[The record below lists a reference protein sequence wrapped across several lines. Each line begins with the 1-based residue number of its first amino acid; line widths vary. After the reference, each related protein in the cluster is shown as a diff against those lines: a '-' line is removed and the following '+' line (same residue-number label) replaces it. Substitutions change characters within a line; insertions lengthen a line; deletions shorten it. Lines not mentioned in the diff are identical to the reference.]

1 MDFKTPASCGTQ
13 VAPLPSKPSSKR
25 AAPAPAA
32 ALESPRRLGVDARR
46 AQLIA
51 LGRRLFVEHPYD
63 VLSIDDIAK
72 AAGISKG
79 LLYHYF
85 PSKRDFYVATVKDA
99 ATQLLVNTAA
109 GPELS
114 PHEQATH
121 RIERYLDF
129 VEENGGA
136 FVSLMRGGVGHDPEV
151 ASVVDGTR
159 DALVTRILTDIGVG
173 DRPRFRL
180 VLRGWIGLVESASI
194 EWLQQRERTPRE
206 VLIAFLL
213 VTLAHCLESASSMD
227 PGAGYRLASAQPPA

>member
-1 MDFKTPASCGTQ
+1 M
-13 VAPLPSKPSSKR
+13 PSKPSSKR
-25 AAPAPAA
+25 APSPPVAIDG
-32 ALESPRRLGVDARR
+32 PRRLGVDERR

-99 ATQLLVNTAA
+99 AAQLLANTAER
-109 GPELS
+109 PELS
-114 PHEQATH
+114 PHEQAMH

-129 VEENGGA
+129 VHENGGA

-159 DALVTRILTDIGVG
+159 DALVTRILTNIGVG
-173 DRPRFRL
+173 ERPRFRL

-194 EWLQQRERTPRE
+194 EWLEQDERTPRE
-206 VLIAFLL
+206 VLAGFLL
-213 VTLAHCLESASSMD
+213 VTLAQCLETASRID
-227 PGAGYRLASAQPPA
+227 PEAGYRLPSAQRET

>member
-1 MDFKTPASCGTQ
+1 MPFNSPASS
-13 VAPLPSKPSSKR
+13 APPLSPKPSKRVVPASK
-25 AAPAPAA
+25 PA
-32 ALESPRRLGVDARR
+32 SIDGPRRLGVDERR

-99 ATQLLVNTAA
+99 AAQLLANTA
-109 GPELS
+109 ERDDLS
-114 PHEQATH
+114 PPEQAMH

-129 VEENGGA
+129 VEENDGA

-151 ASVVDGTR
+151 AAVVDGTR
-159 DALVTRILTDIGVG
+159 GALVTRILTNIGVG
-173 DRPRFRL
+173 ERPRFRL
-180 VLRGWIGLVESASI
+180 VLRSWVGLVEAASI
-194 EWLQQRERTPRE
+194 EWLEQRERTPRA
-206 VLIAFLL
+206 VLAAYLL
-213 VTLAHCLESASSMD
+213 ETLARCLESASRMD
-227 PGAGYRLASAQPPA
+227 PDAGFRMPSAQPKA